1 MIMEVI
7 DMSGSVRCFMFKF
20 ILFLVASLAVLCL
33 WGAAASADSR
43 SVVLDVQAD
52 NPLLKAGESHTV
64 VVRVLV
70 TPDKATQKKRI
81 PLAVALVLDKSGSMR
96 AGDKMENAK
105 RGAMEA
111 IRMLDERD
119 IAALVVYDDRASIRL
134 PARAVSSPAPFQAVI
149 DAIRP
154 GGSTALHDGVQAGAG
169 QLRPYLD
176 EGFVPR
182 IVLLSDGLANVGPST
197 TEELAA
203 LGRTLAGQGMTITT
217 IGLGLDYNEDTMTA
231 LAAES
236 GGNAYFAKDAG
247 MLPGIFARDMED
259 AVTLTAQKVR
269 VVVECADGVRPVRI
283 VGREGTVQGR
293 TVEVPIHNLYGA
305 EKYALVELEVP
316 ARREGTSPL
325 EVARVRL
332 EYTDAATG
340 KTVAEEAP
348 LSVSFTRDEA
358 AVARARKGD
367 IVAQTELAR
376 NAEARE
382 EAVRLA
388 DAGRAE
394 EAAKLLNERSHT
406 WKLSGALSLPAMPQA
421 DRRRMESEAQALDT
435 LAIGLG
441 AGMSSEARKT
451 ALYGAYALKNQ
462 QTEVQAPPPVSP
474 DLSSADA
481 ASADAR

>member
-1 MIMEVI
+1 
-7 DMSGSVRCFMFKF
+7 MSGSIRCFTFKFVKF
-20 ILFLVASLAVLCL
+20 ILFLAASLVVLCL
-33 WGAAASADSR
+33 WGTAASAAPR

-52 NPLLKAGESHTV
+52 APLLKEGEPHTI

-70 TPDKATQKKRI
+70 KPDKTARRKRV

-96 AGDKMENAK
+96 ADGKMDNAR
-105 RGAMEA
+105 RGALEA
-111 IRMLDERD
+111 LRMLDERD
-119 IAALVVYDDRASIRL
+119 IAAVVVYDDEASVSL
-134 PARAVSSPAPFQAVI
+134 PARPVGSMAPFRKVI

-154 GGSTALHDGVQAGAG
+154 GGSTALHDGVQTGAR
-169 QLRPYLD
+169 QLRSYLD

-182 IVLLSDGLANVGPST
+182 VILLSDGLANVGPST

-259 AVTLTAQKVR
+259 AVALSAQKVR
-269 VVVECADGVRPVRI
+269 VVVECADGVRPVRV
-283 VGREGTVQGR
+283 VGREGAVRGR
-293 TVEVPIHNLYGA
+293 TAEVPIHNLYGA
-305 EKYALVELEVP
+305 EKYALIELEVP
-316 ARREGTSPL
+316 ARKEGTSPL

-348 LSVSFTRDEA
+348 LSVSFTRDEE
-358 AVARARKGD
+358 AVAGARKGD

-394 EAAKLLNERSHT
+394 EAAKLLNERAQFS
-406 WKLSGALSLPAMPQA
+406 KSFGMGFLPAMPQA
-421 DRRRMESEAQALDT
+421 EQRRMEAEANALDT
-435 LAIGLG
+435 LALGL
-441 AGMSSEARKT
+441 ASGMSSETRKE
-451 ALYGAYALKNQ
+451 ALYGAYAMKNQ
-462 QTEVQAPPPVSP
+462 QTEVQPPLTVSP